1 VIPLKGFLY
10 VLGGVLA
17 IVAAI
22 FVYTHVDDW
31 KRARYNAKSVSA
43 AAHGDT
49 AAAFAAVAD
58 TTHAQGVV
66 IRDNWRVLTSS
77 SEVKRNP
84 VAVKVAEK
92 GNQVIANADKE
103 TSALRS
109 ANAQLTSQ
117 VHDLETRGEPPT
129 PRAIPYVEPLY
140 SFRSSS
146 RSTPLLRL
154 GVDYR
159 VLPHVSAK
167 IETSYEPPPATKPGE
182 KAMQPEFRLTVG
194 GHITFR

>member
-31 KRARYNAKSVSA
+31 KRARYDAKSVSA

-49 AAAFAAVAD
+49 AAAFVAVAD

-109 ANAQLTSQ
+109 ANAQLSSQ
-117 VHDLETRGEPPT
+117 VHDLKREASR
-129 PRAIPYVEPLY
+129 PRLER
-140 SFRSSS
+140 FRTSNLCTHSGA
-146 RSTPLLRL
+146 RADRRHCY
-154 GVDYR
+154 G
-159 VLPHVSAK
+159 SAW
-167 IETSYEPPPATKPGE
+167 T
-182 KAMQPEFRLTVG
+182 TVCCPM
-194 GHITFR
+194 